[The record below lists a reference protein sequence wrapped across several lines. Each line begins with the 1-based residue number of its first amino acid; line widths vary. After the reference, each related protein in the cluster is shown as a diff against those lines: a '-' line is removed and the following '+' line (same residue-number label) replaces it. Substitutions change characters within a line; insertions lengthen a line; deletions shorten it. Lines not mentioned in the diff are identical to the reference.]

1 MLFGNWALKSQYL
14 VGLLCLKQDGVHIQT
29 VTAAAF
35 TPLHRG
41 LTQEEGCGVNK
52 SQIKSFSLGLGSR
65 M

>member
-1 MLFGNWALKSQYL
+1 MLFGNWALAFQYL

-35 TPLHRG
+35 THRG
-41 LTQEEGCGVNK
+41 LTQEEGCAVNK
-52 SQIKSFSLGLGSR
+52 SQINSFSLGLGSR